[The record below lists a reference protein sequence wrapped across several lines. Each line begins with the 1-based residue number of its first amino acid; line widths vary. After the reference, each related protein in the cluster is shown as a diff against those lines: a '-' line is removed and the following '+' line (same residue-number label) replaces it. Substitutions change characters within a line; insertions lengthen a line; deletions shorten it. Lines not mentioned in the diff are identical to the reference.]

1 MKETYLVLLYYCY
14 TNISNPNKFREK
26 HHLFCIDN
34 NLKGRIIVSKEGIN
48 GTISGKK
55 NDCENYMKKI
65 YSDIR
70 FKNVEF
76 KIAKYPKNVFNK
88 LNVRLKKEI
97 VNSGIKNID
106 PNKLSG
112 KYIEPKE
119 VKSILKNNDD
129 DVVILDIRSNYEYNV
144 GKFKNAITLDIEN
157 FREFQAK
164 IDELKKIKNK
174 KIITYCTGGVKC
186 EKASGFLL
194 KKGFKNV
201 YQLHGGIIKYGIE
214 EDGYDFEGKCY
225 VFDNRLTVN
234 INKSNPS
241 VISKCYITGELSD
254 RMVNCANPECNIHV
268 PMSENGAK
276 LFKGCCSKSCM
287 KNEKTRTYNG
297 SGSYQ
302 KSLNG
307 YNPFIGYKNKSRK
320 IKS

>member
-1 MKETYLVLLYYCY
+1 MKGGYFVLLYYCY
-14 TNISNPNKFREK
+14 TNISNPNKFREN
-26 HHLFCIDN
+26 HHLFCINN
-34 NLKGRIIVSKEGIN
+34 NLKGRVIVSEEGIN

-65 YSDIR
+65 YSDKR
-70 FKNVEF
+70 FENVEF
-76 KIAKYPKNVFNK
+76 KVSKHSKNVFNK
-88 LNVRLKKEI
+88 LNVRLKNEI
-97 VNSGIKNID
+97 VNSGINNVD

-112 KYIEPKE
+112 KYMEPQEFKT
-119 VKSILKNNDD
+119 ILKNKPK

-144 GKFKNAITLDIEN
+144 GKFKNAVTLDIEN
-157 FREFQAK
+157 FREFQIK
-164 IDELKKIKNK
+164 IDELKKYKNK

-214 EDGYDFEGKCY
+214 EDGYDFDGKCY
-225 VFDNRLTVN
+225 VFDDRLTVD

-241 VISKCYITGELSD
+241 IISKCYITGQPSE

-268 PMSENGAK
+268 PMSQNGAR
-276 LFKGCCSKSCM
+276 LFNGCCSKSCM
-287 KNEKTRTYNG
+287 KNEKTRDYNG
-297 SGSYQ
+297 SGNYQ

-307 YNPFIGYKNKSRK
+307 YNPYIGYKNKLRK
-320 IKS
+320 IKG